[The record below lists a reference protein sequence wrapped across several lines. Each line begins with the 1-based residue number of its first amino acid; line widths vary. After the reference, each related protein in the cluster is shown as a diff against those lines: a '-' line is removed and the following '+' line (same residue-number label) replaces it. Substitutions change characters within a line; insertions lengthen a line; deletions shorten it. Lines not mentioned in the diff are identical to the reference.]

1 VHPFSREIFAE
12 SGAAQENL
20 AKMASLVD
28 AEERHK
34 IGREIHI
41 FQK

>member
-1 VHPFSREIFAE
+1 VYPFKREFLAE
-12 SGAAQENL
+12 DAVAPENL
-20 AKMASLVD
+20 IGMVSLVD